1 MSLNQLSVGSISP
14 VRYVL
19 DYVLAHVQGDERP
32 YVTVSIFD
40 KTLLGLL
47 DSGASRTII
56 GNRGWKLL
64 KDIGLVNLE
73 KSEVTTVTV
82 ANGNHCD
89 CIGILRTPIRLRDV
103 EKIIDILVV
112 PDLNQTLILG
122 IDFWLRM
129 GIVPN
134 LSSNEW
140 KFSVSDSV
148 DVHSLVALNPRDS
161 LTEKETVILDQLIDK
176 TFERMG
182 DKLGCT
188 NIVEH
193 RIEVLDNVQPIKQ
206 RFYPVSPTL
215 MKHIDTELQDML
227 QKDVIEPSSSPW
239 SSPIVMVRKKDNS
252 FRFCVDYRK
261 VNRATKRDAYPLP
274 FVTNILDK
282 LRDARYLS
290 SLDIKSAYW
299 QISVEKESR
308 PYTAFTVPGRG
319 LFQFK
324 RLPFGLHTAPATWQ
338 RLIDR
343 VLGVDLEP
351 FVFVYLDDIVIVTQ
365 TFEQHIDVL
374 SRVFDRL
381 ISAGLTLGREKCN
394 FCRPELRYLGY
405 VVDVNGLHVDPEKV
419 NAILQI
425 PTPSKV
431 SDVRSIIGTASWYRR
446 FIPNFSSIIQP
457 LTELLKKNS
466 KFYWT
471 SRQEES
477 LKLVKE
483 HLISAPVL
491 TCPNFDLPFVIQT
504 DASAY
509 GLGAILSQNH
519 PDLGE
524 RVVCYLSRSLT
535 KQERKYSTTERECL
549 AVLWSVEK
557 LRPYIEGTHFTVVTD
572 HWSLCWLNNLKDPT
586 GRLARWAIRLQQYS
600 FDLVHRKGKDH
611 VVPDMLSRSVPVLE
625 IVNNENREADVENKN
640 ILDRWYLK
648 MRDKVQT
655 DPLHFPSWRVVGSI
669 LYKYVEHNNFPGLSE
684 SQDNWKRVVPKS
696 ERKQILIKCHDDP
709 CAGHSGI
716 FKTFERVSQHHYWPK
731 MKADIAKYVR
741 RCIICCKNKSE
752 QKKPAGL
759 LVPHRVVDRPF
770 RVVSCDFIGPLP
782 RSTRGF
788 KFILVVVDSFSKFTL
803 VIPLRNATS
812 KLLCIAVEDH
822 LLLLFG
828 QPEVLICDNGPQF
841 RSKEFRNLLVS
852 YHIKQ
857 AFTANYHAQANPT
870 ERTNKTL
877 ETMIRCYIADNHRE
891 WDKNLS
897 KLSCAIRTQVHES
910 TRRTPYFIV
919 FGREM
924 PSNVHFEDGPQPIGF
939 DVDQNVVARDRS
951 VAFRKL
957 YDEVK
962 QRLEKA
968 AEKNKRYYNLRHRNI
983 TYEVGSR
990 VYRKNFVLSDAAKYF
1005 SSKLAPKYAGPF
1017 IVTKKVSPWT
1027 YELKD
1032 IEGKSR
1038 GIWHAKDLKPSPE

>member
-1 MSLNQLSVGSISP
+1 M
-14 VRYVL
+14 L
-19 DYVLAHVQGDERP
+19 DYVLAHVKGDERP

-40 KTLLGLL
+40 KLFLGLL

-56 GNRGWKLL
+56 GDKGWKAL
-64 KDIGLVNLE
+64 KNIGLVNLE
-73 KSEVTTVTV
+73 KSELKSVTV
-82 ANGNHCD
+82 ANGTSCNCV
-89 CIGILRTPIRLRDV
+89 GILRAPVRLQDV

-112 PDLNQTLILG
+112 PELNHTLILG
-122 IDFWLRM
+122 IDFWRRM

-134 LSSNEW
+134 LGSNEW
-140 KFSVSDSV
+140 KFFATDGANV
-148 DVHSLVALNPRDS
+148 DAVEALNPRS
-161 LTEKETVILDQLIDK
+161 TLTSEQSEILDRLIDE
-176 TFERMG
+176 TFEKMG

-188 NIVEH
+188 NVVEH
-193 RIEVLDNVQPIKQ
+193 RIEVLNGVQPIKQ

-215 MKHIDTELQDML
+215 MKCIDSELQEML

-252 FRFCVDYRK
+252 YRFCVDYRK
-261 VNRATKRDAYPLP
+261 LNRVTKRDAYPLP

-299 QISVEKESR
+299 QISVEEMSR

-343 VLGVDLEP
+343 VLGADLEP
-351 FVFVYLDDIVIVTQ
+351 YVFVYLDDIVIVTQ
-365 TFEQHIDVL
+365 TFEKHIDIL
-374 SRVFDRL
+374 SEVFSRL
-381 ISAGLTLGREKCN
+381 ISAGLTLGKEKCN

-425 PTPSKV
+425 PTPTKV
-431 SDVRSIIGTASWYRR
+431 SEVRSIIGTASWYRR
-446 FIPNFSSIIQP
+446 FIPNFSSMIQP
-457 LTELLKKNS
+457 LTELLRKNVPF
-466 KFYWT
+466 KWT
-471 SRQEES
+471 SRQEEA
-477 LKLVKE
+477 LKSIKE

-491 TCPNFDLPFVIQT
+491 SCPNFELPFVIQT

-509 GLGAILSQNH
+509 GIGSVLTQHH

-549 AVLWSVEK
+549 AVLWSIEK

-611 VVPDMLSRSVPVLE
+611 VVPDMLSRAVPVVD
-625 IVNNENREADVENKN
+625 IVDGAICEVDTGKERN
-640 ILDRWYLK
+640 LDPWYIK
-648 MRDKVQT
+648 MRNNVQT
-655 DPLHFPSWRVVGSI
+655 NPLRFPSWRVEGSI

-684 SQDNWKRVVPKS
+684 DVANWKRVIPKN
-696 ERKQILIKCHDDP
+696 ERKEILYKCHDDP

-716 FKTFERVSQHHYWPK
+716 FKTFERVTQHYYWPK
-731 MKADIAKYVR
+731 MKADITKYVR
-741 RCIICCKNKSE
+741 SCVICCKNKPE

-759 LVPHRVVDRPF
+759 LAPHRVVDKPF
-770 RVVSCDFIGPLP
+770 QVVSCDLIGPLP
-782 RSTRGF
+782 RSNRGF
-788 KFILVVVDSFSKFTL
+788 KFILVIVDNFSKFSI
-803 VIPLRNATS
+803 VVPLRNATA
-812 KLLCIAVEDH
+812 KLVCTALEEH

-828 QPEVLICDNGPQF
+828 QPDVLICDNGSQLT
-841 RSKEFRNLLVS
+841 SKEFSKLLKS
-852 YHIKQ
+852 YNIKQ
-857 AFTANYHAQANPT
+857 FCIANYHPQANPT

-877 ETMIRCYIADNHRE
+877 ETMIRCYVADNHRE
-891 WDKNLS
+891 WDKNLA

-910 TRRTPYFIV
+910 TRRTPYFVV

-924 PSNVHFEDGPQPIGF
+924 PSNVHRPDDTEPVSFGIDKNEL
-939 DVDQNVVARDRS
+939 ARDRS
-951 VAFRKL
+951 EAFKKL
-957 YDEVK
+957 YAEVK
-962 QRLEKA
+962 LRLERA
-968 AEKNKRYYNLRHRNI
+968 SEKNKRYYDLRHRDV
-983 TYEVGSR
+983 TYKVGSR
-990 VYRKNFVLSDAAKYF
+990 VYKRNFVLSDAAKFF
-1005 SSKLAPKYAGPF
+1005 SSKLAPKYEGPF
-1017 IVTKKVSPWT
+1017 IVSKKLSPWT

-1032 IEGKSR
+1032 MNGKFR
-1038 GIWHAKDLKPSPE
+1038 GAWHAKDLKPSPD